1 MDYCVELVA
10 GLLYVDWWLDYFIPT
25 DTCRLQMRKLHC
37 MLEEAT
43 MASERKKPETA
54 EEKDATTK
62 EDSRC

>member
-37 MLEEAT
+37 MLEEVT
-43 MASERKKPETA
+43 MEAFF
-54 EEKDATTK
+54 DGV
-62 EDSRC
+62 